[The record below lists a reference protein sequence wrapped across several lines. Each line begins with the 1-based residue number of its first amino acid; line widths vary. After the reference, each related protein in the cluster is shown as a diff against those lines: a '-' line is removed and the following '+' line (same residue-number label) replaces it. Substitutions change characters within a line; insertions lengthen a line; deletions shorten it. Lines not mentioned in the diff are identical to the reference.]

1 MKLLLDECLPL
12 DLRHHIVG
20 HDLFTVRYMKWS
32 GLLNGE
38 LLERAASE
46 GFDAFI
52 TSDRAIERE
61 QNRTDLPL
69 SVIFLHAKSNSLTN
83 LLPLV
88 PELLKRLNHLP
99 PRVFV
104 HVHAP

>member
-12 DLRHHIVG
+12 DLRHHIAG
-20 HDLFTVRYMKWS
+20 HDVFTVRYMKWS
-32 GLLNGE
+32 GLLNGA
-38 LLERAASE
+38 LLARAAAE

-69 SVIFLHAKSNSLTN
+69 AVVFLHARSNSLQN
-83 LLPLV
+83 LLPLI
-88 PELLKRLNHLP
+88 PELLKALNHLT
-99 PRVFV
+99 PR
-104 HVHAP
+104 